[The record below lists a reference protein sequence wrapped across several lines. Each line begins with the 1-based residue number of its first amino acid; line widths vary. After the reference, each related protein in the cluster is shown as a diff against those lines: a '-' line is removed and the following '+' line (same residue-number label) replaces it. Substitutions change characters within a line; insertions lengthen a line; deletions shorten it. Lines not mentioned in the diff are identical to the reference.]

1 MAPRSSVTVLGPWLF
16 HHSNGP
22 HACRISSGNH
32 KMQKTAT
39 VYTCLQCSVFIL
51 FRTLDSYTA
60 ASATYPSDVQPL
72 SLLLWDPSRGFP
84 STSAIFLKPG
94 VAESW
99 KSTRT
104 TGALGI

>member
-1 MAPRSSVTVLGPWLF
+1 MTPRSSVTVLGPWLF

-22 HACRISSGNH
+22 HACRISSGHH

-39 VYTCLQCSVFIL
+39 VYRCLQCSVFIL

-60 ASATYPSDVQPL
+60 ASATYPSDVQ
-72 SLLLWDPSRGFP
+72 LLWDPSRGFP
-84 STSAIFLKPG
+84 STSAIFLKPE

-99 KSTRT
+99 KSTCT